1 MKSFRGGC
9 ALAALV
15 VATIAGSACGGS
27 ATTPTGLTAPC
38 TKAPYKVGLV
48 TDVGKLSDKS
58 FNFDSYNGV
67 IDAQADSSLGVVG
80 KAIESSVESDYAKNI
95 QTFIDQKYCMVVTV
109 GFKLGDATIKAARA
123 NPNVA
128 FAIVDFG
135 DYTDL
140 GRRSHPGT
148 LLGIGFKE
156 DQPGFLAGALAGLLT
171 KTNVIGA
178 VAGLKTVPPVVR
190 YVQGYENGAKFV
202 NPKIKVLSSY
212 QPESG
217 AKDFNDP
224 DWGKQQGVTFISQ
237 GADVL
242 FGAGGQTGNG
252 ALLAAKDAG
261 NFCVGVDVDQYIS
274 YPDVASCLITSAEK
288 HLDLAVKQAV
298 TDLTKGTLKGGI
310 VSFNIQNNGI
320 GLAPYHDNASKI
332 PADVQTKIADIQSK
346 LKSGAITTG
355 VTA

>member
-1 MKSFRGGC
+1 MRGLRLLSGLV
-9 ALAALV
+9 AASITVLAV
-15 VATIAGSACGGS
+15 GACGGTS
-27 ATTPTGLTAPC
+27 NSPASTCSKTW
-38 TKAPYKVGLV
+38 KVGLV

-58 FNFDSYNGV
+58 FNFDSFKGV
-67 IDAQADSSLGVVG
+67 QDAQADASLCVQG
-80 KAIESSVESDYAKNI
+80 KPIESSTPDDYPKNI
-95 QTFIDQKYCMVVTV
+95 QQFIDQKYDMIIGV
-109 GFKLGDATIKAARA
+109 GFNLGDAVTAAA
-123 NPNVA
+123 KSNPNIKFVLVDSFD
-128 FAIVDFG
+128 FADKTPPANLVG
-135 DYTDL
+135 
-140 GRRSHPGT
+140 
-148 LLGIGFKE
+148 LLFQE
-156 DQPGFLAGALAGLLT
+156 DQPGFLAGALAALMSKSGT
-171 KTNVIGA
+171 IGV
-178 VAGLKTVPPVVR
+178 VAGLQTVPPVVR
-190 YVQGYENGAKFV
+190 YVEGYAKGAAYAKAGT
-202 NPKIKVLSSY
+202 KVLKIY

-224 DWGKQQGVTFISQ
+224 DWGKQQGQTFISQ

-261 NFCVGVDVDQYIS
+261 KFCVGVDVDQYIS

-288 HLDLAVKQAV
+288 HLDLAVKQSV

-310 VSFNIQNNGI
+310 VSFNIQNDGI

-332 PADVQTKIADIQSK
+332 PADVQAKIADIQSK